1 MPNEKEEQMMV
12 RDLKQIFER
21 MSAMKNE
28 DLETPSDDDSLES
41 MLWYEQ
47 YAIRA
52 YEQLTFSSST
62 NAKAKQQIMINSLVD
77 YTGTKRRAGAL
88 YTFKYEPE
96 SAEDLDYWDKYPL
109 VMRMLDNSHATDSF
123 LGINLHYL
131 NPKYRRLL
139 LVSLMTKLMGDTK
152 DAESTIIGLNIKRL
166 MVGANKYGR
175 VCIRRYKYANMRGRA
190 LRIPTEHWT
199 KVIYLPTYQFVG
211 ARPTKV
217 WKDSYKK
224 IKNLGLEGNNG

>member
-1 MPNEKEEQMMV
+1 
-12 RDLKQIFER
+12 
-21 MSAMKNE
+21 
-28 DLETPSDDDSLES
+28 
-41 MLWYEQ
+41 
-47 YAIRA
+47 
-52 YEQLTFSSST
+52 
-62 NAKAKQQIMINSLVD
+62 
-77 YTGTKRRAGAL
+77 L

-96 SAEDLDYWDKYPL
+96 SADDLDYWDKYPL

-224 IKNLGLEGNNG
+224 IKTLGLEGNNG